1 MCAQKGNWI
10 GRKGRN
16 EKEEMAEERHRKRE
30 FYFSGIRGQCAGLS
44 GNCKVFEP
52 KRDFSSY
59 PNIFFVRSFGL
70 RSLKYILDGVIF
82 DKSCFY

>member
-10 GRKGRN
+10 GRK
-16 EKEEMAEERHRKRE
+16 EEMRMKKWRRKDIGKGNFIFRE
-30 FYFSGIRGQCAGLS
+30 FAASVLDCLGI
-44 GNCKVFEP
+44 KVFKP

-59 PNIFFVRSFGL
+59 SNIFFVRSFGL